1 MTGIDSYMAD
11 GSNCQMQV
19 LMPFIMVAWQS
30 INWGIAIEYRA
41 TYRAVYDAT
50 LISNSIN
57 KHRKA

>member
-1 MTGIDSYMAD
+1 MTGFDSYMAD

-50 LISNSIN
+50 LIKTI
-57 KHRKA
+57 